1 MSYLTNEFVQCQGG
15 VDVSLTLH
23 FSTKKAKQMYG
34 KVMTELEKGR
44 IEDACIDAM
53 ERYGPMDGNRL
64 LEMPHNNMKVIRRI
78 FKEDIREDGWKE
90 ARFDGNKITRVNKE
104 KGIVKQYNMEKAECE
119 KCTIG
124 EAKVLMDGE
133 EEEEE
138 EQFEEDEEEV
148 GLSLDM
154 SIYEDYLHAGPIQKE
169 GYSEYIDLNNMAT
182 RELIMADEEEDE
194 NLVDEDTS
202 SSDEEDID
210 EISNDD
216 DDYDEFSFLD
226 DII

>member
-1 MSYLTNEFVQCQGG
+1 
-15 VDVSLTLH
+15 
-23 FSTKKAKQMYG
+23 MYG

-44 IEDACIDAM
+44 IEDACIEAM
-53 ERYGPMDGNRL
+53 ERYGPMNGQRL

-90 ARFDGNKITRVNKE
+90 ARFDGSKITRVNQA
-104 KGIVKQYNMEKAECE
+104 KGIVKRYDMTEAKIE

-124 EAKVLMDGE
+124 EAKVLYGE

-148 GLSLDM
+148 GISLDM
-154 SIYEDYLHAGPIQKE
+154 SLYEDYLHAGPIQKE
-169 GYSEYIDLNNMAT
+169 GYSEYIDLNNTAT
-182 RELIMADEEEDE
+182 REMIMADEEEDE
-194 NLVDEDTS
+194 NLVDEDSS
-202 SSDEEDID
+202 SSDEEDI
-210 EISNDD
+210 EEVED

-226 DII
+226 GII

>member
-1 MSYLTNEFVQCQGG
+1 
-15 VDVSLTLH
+15 
-23 FSTKKAKQMYG
+23 MYG

-44 IEDACIDAM
+44 IEDACIEAM

-64 LEMPHNNMKVIRRI
+64 LEMPHNNMKTIRRI

-90 ARFDGNKITRVNKE
+90 ARFDGTKITRVNRA
-104 KGIVKQYNMEKAECE
+104 KGIVKQYDMTEAKIE

-124 EAKVLMDGE
+124 EAKVLMDAE

-138 EQFEEDEEEV
+138 EQFEEDEEEE

-169 GYSEYIDLNNMAT
+169 GYSEYIDLNNTAT
-182 RELIMADEEEDE
+182 REMIMADEEEDE
-194 NLVDEDTS
+194 NLVDEDSS
-202 SSDEEDID
+202 SSDEEDIEEVED
-210 EISNDD
+210 EDD
-216 DDYDEFSFLD
+216 DEFSFLD